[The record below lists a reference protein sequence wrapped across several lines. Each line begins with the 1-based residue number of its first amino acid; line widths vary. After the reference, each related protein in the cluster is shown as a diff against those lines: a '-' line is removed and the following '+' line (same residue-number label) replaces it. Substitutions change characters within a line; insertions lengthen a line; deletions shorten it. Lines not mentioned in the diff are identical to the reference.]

1 MINTQKG
8 ETMDNK
14 ESSVYR
20 CESCN
25 GIMEY
30 DVETKQMKCPNCGN
44 CVPILNDTSKII
56 EHKLTIDAK
65 RILRPSE
72 KTSTTME
79 CTGCGATLEIG
90 KMIRLPY
97 VLTVVPPMYWHR
109 SSWMLSYP
117 MASFLLIWT

>member
-44 CVPILNDTSKII
+44 CVPILNDTS
-56 EHKLTIDAK
+56 
-65 RILRPSE
+65 
-72 KTSTTME
+72 
-79 CTGCGATLEIG
+79 
-90 KMIRLPY
+90 
-97 VLTVVPPMYWHR
+97 R
-109 SSWMLSYP
+109 S
-117 MASFLLIWT
+117 

>member
-65 RILRPSE
+65 RPCVLPRRPPLRWN
-72 KTSTTME
+72 
-79 CTGCGATLEIG
+79 
-90 KMIRLPY
+90 
-97 VLTVVPPMYWHR
+97 VP
-109 SSWMLSYP
+109 
-117 MASFLLIWT
+117 AAALL

>member
-1 MINTQKG
+1 MLLSAREYMINTQKG

-44 CVPILNDTSKII
+44 CVTILNK
-56 EHKLTIDAK
+56 
-65 RILRPSE
+65 
-72 KTSTTME
+72 
-79 CTGCGATLEIG
+79 
-90 KMIRLPY
+90 
-97 VLTVVPPMYWHR
+97 
-109 SSWMLSYP
+109 
-117 MASFLLIWT
+117 

>member
-1 MINTQKG
+1 MLLSTREYMINTQKG

-90 KMIRLPY
+90 KDDTTS
-97 VLTVVPPMYWHR
+97 V
-109 SSWMLSYP
+109 
-117 MASFLLIWT
+117 

>member
-1 MINTQKG
+1 MLLSTREYMINTQKG

-20 CESCN
+20 CEACN

-56 EHKLTIDAK
+56 GPCVLP
-65 RILRPSE
+65 RRPPLRWN
-72 KTSTTME
+72 
-79 CTGCGATLEIG
+79 
-90 KMIRLPY
+90 
-97 VLTVVPPMYWHR
+97 VP
-109 SSWMLSYP
+109 
-117 MASFLLIWT
+117 AVALL

>member
-1 MINTQKG
+1 MLLSTREYMINTQKG

-56 EHKLTIDAK
+56 EHKLTID
-65 RILRPSE
+65 LHYDG
-72 KTSTTME
+72 MY
-79 CTGCGATLEIG
+79 
-90 KMIRLPY
+90 RLWRY
-97 VLTVVPPMYWHR
+97 FRDWQG
-109 SSWMLSYP
+109 
-117 MASFLLIWT
+117 